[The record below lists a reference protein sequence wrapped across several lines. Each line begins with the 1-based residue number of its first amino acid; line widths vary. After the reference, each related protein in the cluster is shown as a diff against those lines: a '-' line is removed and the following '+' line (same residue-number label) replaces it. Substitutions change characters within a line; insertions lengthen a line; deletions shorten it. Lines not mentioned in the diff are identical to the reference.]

1 MVSPAVSF
9 LCVAVLRVFMAQ
21 TTSSKPYIVSLEPY
35 SRASFRLPPS
45 VVAALKRQLCGSM
58 LVIKALHYLVT
69 GPDARP
75 RLNSTTPLL
84 ANLTT
89 LEIGTICNNK
99 MRMVRL
105 RAVLKN

>member
-1 MVSPAVSF
+1 
-9 LCVAVLRVFMAQ
+9 MAQ
-21 TTSSKPYIVSLEPY
+21 TKSNQPYTVSLEPY

-45 VVAALKRQLCGSM
+45 VVNALKRQLCGSM

-89 LEIGTICNNK
+89 LEIGTICNSK
-99 MRMVRL
+99 MRTVSDG
-105 RAVLKN
+105 KG

>member
-1 MVSPAVSF
+1 
-9 LCVAVLRVFMAQ
+9 MAQ
-21 TTSSKPYIVSLEPY
+21 TNSNKPYIVSLEPY

-75 RLNSTTPLL
+75 RLNSTIPLL
-84 ANLTT
+84 ANLTA

-99 MRMVRL
+99 MRMVSSDDGKWVP
-105 RAVLKN
+105 VL